1 MPVGR
6 EVEVVVVRSGK
17 EITKTVTLGRLEDG
31 EKKTAL
37 ATEDK
42 GALQPDAVAKALGME
57 FSALS
62 DEARK
67 TFKIKESIKGVVVT
81 SVDPGSA
88 AAERGLRAGDVIE
101 EVNHQAVEHP
111 GDVAKAIDDAKS
123 DSKKPALLLVSNGE
137 GEVRFVA
144 VPVN

>member
-1 MPVGR
+1 
-6 EVEVVVVRSGK
+6 
-17 EITKTVTLGRLEDG
+17 
-31 EKKTAL
+31 
-37 ATEDK
+37 
-42 GALQPDAVAKALGME
+42 ME

-62 DEARK
+62 DVARR
-67 TFKIKESIKGVVVT
+67 TFKIKDSIKGVIVT

-111 GDVAKAIDDAKS
+111 GDVTRALEGAKTDP
-123 DSKKPALLLVSNGE
+123 KKPALLLVSNGQ

-144 VPVN
+144 VPVD